1 MKRFILIFLMIHT
14 FSYSNYLISNSEIV
28 LFYDKNFN
36 SVHFIKGDVFNP
48 IDISKIEGKIIIDG
62 NEIISINRFFNRTEM
77 VPGTNILKLYYSIN
91 GQDIDV
97 TIIPSML
104 EREKLYVIVDL
115 KNLIT
120 DKKIG
125 FAFHIFPQQDNGNIE
140 FIRDSNSYVYGKHI
154 FFKSENY
161 GGQAFIGRDDVI
173 ENFVLE
179 QVTGKTK
186 KYQDDNLYYIIS
198 NVDKDEPILFTFKFF
213 ENFKN
218 NNLIKSNDVTADEFN
233 YWLGLK
239 SEQKN
244 FKNQE
249 SVNTQLRMLDIITSR
264 AVIPDS
270 ISYNNSKENL
280 TNKMKLYY
288 ISSLFKNDFD
298 ARKMFVDINIR
309 KTETESAAY
318 YTYLFRYL
326 NDQNKMFDSNFFNWK
341 IKPEVLSM
349 VDSIENNG
357 EIFDGRDNIYN
368 YYTQYKLLEII
379 SQLDEFKEDMKWIE
393 ERKNLLHQFIIKN
406 YTFEDGI
413 KTRRADGKS
422 SYKNVAYLDILPKNN
437 QKKIL
442 LSDYQ
447 KYYNEKSGVLTDKN
461 KDVVDI
467 EYNLNFIIKLYENGF
482 KEIADKLLFNLETI
496 IEKNNSYIVP
506 KIYLDKSN
514 SAGIYGELLYLYLT
528 AVQYRENNNNEHTK

>member
-161 GGQAFIGRDDVI
+161 GGQVFIGRDDVI

-422 SYKNVAYLDILPKNN
+422 SYKNIAYLDILPKNN

-467 EYNLNFIIKLYENGF
+467 EYNLNFIIKLYENEF

>member
-1 MKRFILIFLMIHT
+1 MKRFILIFFMIHT

-28 LFYDKNFN
+28 LFYDENFN

-48 IDISKIEGKIIIDG
+48 IDISRIEGKIIIEG

-91 GQDIDV
+91 GQDIDI

-115 KNLIT
+115 KNLKI
-120 DKKIG
+120 DKKID

-161 GGQAFIGRDDVI
+161 GGQTFIGRDDVI

-179 QVTGKTK
+179 QVTDKTK

-213 ENFKN
+213 DNFKN
-218 NNLIKSNDVTADEFN
+218 NNLVKSNSVMASEIN
-233 YWLGLK
+233 YWAGLK
-239 SEQKN
+239 SNQKS

-249 SVNTQLRMLDIITSR
+249 VVNTQLRMLDIITSR
-264 AVIPDS
+264 AVIPDA
-270 ISYNNSKENL
+270 ISYNNGKEDL

-288 ISSLFKNDFD
+288 ISSLFKDNFD
-298 ARKMFVDINIR
+298 ERKMFVDINIR

-326 NDQNKMFDSNFFNWK
+326 NDKNKIFESNFFNWK

-379 SQLDEFKEDMKWIE
+379 SQLDEFKEDIKLIE

-406 YTFEDGI
+406 YAFEDGI
-413 KTRRADGKS
+413 KTRRADERS
-422 SYKNVAYLDILPKNN
+422 NYKNIAYLDILPESH

-442 LSDYQ
+442 LADYK
-447 KYYNEKSGVLTDKN
+447 KYYNKNPGVLTDKD
-461 KDVVDI
+461 KITVDMN
-467 EYNLNFIIKLYENGF
+467 YNLNFVIKLYENGF
-482 KEIADKLLFNLETI
+482 KEMADNLLVNLETLV
-496 IEKNNSYIVP
+496 EKNNSYIVP
-506 KIYLDKSN
+506 KIYLNKSN
-514 SAGIYGELLYLYLT
+514 SAGIYGEPLYLYLT
-528 AVQYRENNNNEHTK
+528 AVQYRENNNEHTK

>member
-62 NEIISINRFFNRTEM
+62 KEIISINRFFNRTEM

-104 EREKLYVIVDL
+104 EREKLYIIVDL
-115 KNLIT
+115 KNLKT
-120 DKKIG
+120 DKRID

-140 FIRDSNSYVYGKHI
+140 FIRASNSFVYGNHI

-161 GGQAFIGRDDVI
+161 GGQVFIGRDNVI

-179 QVTGKTK
+179 EVTTKTK
-186 KYQDDNLYYIIS
+186 KYQDDNLYYLIS
-198 NVDKDEPILFTFKFF
+198 NINKNEPILFTFKFF
-213 ENFKN
+213 DNFKN
-218 NNLIKSNDVTADEFN
+218 NNLVKSNDIISEEFN

-239 SEQKN
+239 SEQRN

-249 SVNTQLRMLDIITSR
+249 SVITQLRMLDIITSR

-326 NDQNKMFDSNFFNWK
+326 NNQNKMFDSNFFNWK

-368 YYTQYKLLEII
+368 YYTQYKLLETI
-379 SQLDEFKEDMKWIE
+379 SQLNEFNDDINWIK

-406 YTFEDGI
+406 YTLKDGI
-413 KTRRADGKS
+413 KTRRTSEKS
-422 SYKNVAYLDILPKNN
+422 NYKNIAYLDILPKDN

-442 LSDYQ
+442 LSDYE
-447 KYYNEKSGVLTDKN
+447 KYYNKNSGVLTVRN
-461 KDVVDI
+461 EDVIDI

-482 KEIADKLLFNLETI
+482 KEMADNLLSNLEII

-506 KIYLDKSN
+506 KIYLNKSN

-528 AVQYRENNNNEHTK
+528 AVQYRENNNEHTK

>member
-104 EREKLYVIVDL
+104 EREKLYVVVDL
-115 KNLIT
+115 KNLKT

-140 FIRDSNSYVYGKHI
+140 FIRASNSYVYGKHI

-161 GGQAFIGRDDVI
+161 GGQVFIGRDDVI

-179 QVTGKTK
+179 QVTTKTK
-186 KYQDDNLYYIIS
+186 KYQDDNLYYLID
-198 NVDKDEPILFTFKFF
+198 NVNKDEPILFTFKFF

-218 NNLIKSNDVTADEFN
+218 NNYIKNSDIIVSEFN

-239 SEQKN
+239 SEQKI

-264 AVIPDS
+264 AIIPDS

-280 TNKMKLYY
+280 TNKIKLHY

-298 ARKMFVDINIR
+298 ERKMFVDINIR

-349 VDSIENNG
+349 VDSIEDNG

-368 YYTQYKLLEII
+368 YYTQYKLLETI
-379 SQLDEFKEDMKWIE
+379 SQLNEFNEDAKWIE
-393 ERKNLLHQFIIKN
+393 ERKTLLHQFIIKN
-406 YTFEDGI
+406 YTFKDGI
-413 KTRRADGKS
+413 KTRRADEKS
-422 SYKNVAYLDILPKNN
+422 NYKNIAYLDILPKNN
-437 QKKIL
+437 QKQIL
-442 LSDYQ
+442 LSDYK
-447 KYYNEKSGVLTDKN
+447 KYYNVKSKALTDTN
-461 KDVVDI
+461 KDIVDM
-467 EYNLNFIIKLYENGF
+467 EYNLNFVIKLYENGF
-482 KEIADKLLFNLETI
+482 KEMADNLLFNLETI

-506 KIYLDKSN
+506 KIYLNKSN

>member
-104 EREKLYVIVDL
+104 EREKLYVVVDL
-115 KNLIT
+115 KNLKT

-140 FIRDSNSYVYGKHI
+140 FIRTSNSYVYGKHI

-161 GGQAFIGRDDVI
+161 GGQVFIGRDDVI

-179 QVTGKTK
+179 QVTTKTK
-186 KYQDDNLYYIIS
+186 KYQDDNLYYLID
-198 NVDKDEPILFTFKFF
+198 NVNKDEPILFTFKFF

-218 NNLIKSNDVTADEFN
+218 NNYIKNNDIIVGEFN

-239 SEQKN
+239 SEQKI

-264 AVIPDS
+264 AIIPDS

-280 TNKMKLYY
+280 TNKIKLHY

-298 ARKMFVDINIR
+298 ERKMFVDINIR

-349 VDSIENNG
+349 VDSIEDNG

-379 SQLDEFKEDMKWIE
+379 SQLNEFNEDAKWIE

-406 YTFEDGI
+406 YTFKDGI
-413 KTRRADGKS
+413 KTRRADEKS
-422 SYKNVAYLDILPKNN
+422 NYKNIAYLDILPQNN
-437 QKKIL
+437 QKQIL
-442 LSDYQ
+442 LSDYK
-447 KYYNEKSGVLTDKN
+447 KYYNVKSKALTDTN
-461 KDVVDI
+461 KDIVDM
-467 EYNLNFIIKLYENGF
+467 EYNLNFVIKLYENGF
-482 KEIADKLLFNLETI
+482 KEMADNLLFNLETI

-506 KIYLDKSN
+506 KIYLNKSN

-528 AVQYRENNNNEHTK
+528 AVQYRENNNEHTK

>member
-104 EREKLYVIVDL
+104 EREKLYVVVDL
-115 KNLIT
+115 KNLKT

-140 FIRDSNSYVYGKHI
+140 FIRASNSYVYGKHI

-161 GGQAFIGRDDVI
+161 GGQVFIGRDDVI

-179 QVTGKTK
+179 QVTTKTK
-186 KYQDDNLYYIIS
+186 KYQDDNLYYLID
-198 NVDKDEPILFTFKFF
+198 NVNKDEPILFTFKFF

-218 NNLIKSNDVTADEFN
+218 NNYIKNSDIIVSEFN

-239 SEQKN
+239 SEQKI

-264 AVIPDS
+264 AIIPDS

-280 TNKMKLYY
+280 TNKIKLHY

-298 ARKMFVDINIR
+298 ERKMFVDINIR

-349 VDSIENNG
+349 VDSIEDNG

-379 SQLDEFKEDMKWIE
+379 SQLNEFNEDAKWIE
-393 ERKNLLHQFIIKN
+393 ERKTLLHQFIIKN
-406 YTFEDGI
+406 YTFKDGI
-413 KTRRADGKS
+413 KTRRADEKS
-422 SYKNVAYLDILPKNN
+422 NYKNIAYLDILPKNN
-437 QKKIL
+437 QKQIL
-442 LSDYQ
+442 LSDYK
-447 KYYNEKSGVLTDKN
+447 KYYNVKSKALTDTN
-461 KDVVDI
+461 KDIVDM
-467 EYNLNFIIKLYENGF
+467 EYNLNFVIKLYENGF
-482 KEIADKLLFNLETI
+482 KEMADNLLFNLETI

-506 KIYLDKSN
+506 KIYLNKSN

>member
-14 FSYSNYLISNSEIV
+14 FSYSNYLVSNSEIV

-36 SVHFIKGDVFNP
+36 SIHFIKGDVFNP
-48 IDISKIEGKIIIDG
+48 IDISRIEGKIIVDG
-62 NEIISINRFFNRTEM
+62 DEIISINRFFNRSEM
-77 VPGTNILKLYYSIN
+77 VPGTNILKLYYSID
-91 GQDIDV
+91 GQDVDL

-104 EREKLYVIVDL
+104 EREKLYVIVNL
-115 KNLIT
+115 KNLKT
-120 DKKIG
+120 DKKID

-140 FIRDSNSYVYGKHI
+140 FIRNSNSFVYGKHI

-161 GGQAFIGRDDVI
+161 GGQVFIGRDNVI
-173 ENFVLE
+173 ENFILE
-179 QVTGKTK
+179 QVTTKTK
-186 KYQDDNLYYIIS
+186 KYQDDNLYYLVS
-198 NVDKDEPILFTFKFF
+198 NVNKDEPILFTFKFF
-213 ENFKN
+213 ENFKDN
-218 NNLIKSNDVTADEFN
+218 TLKKSNDVITDEIN
-233 YWLGLK
+233 YWLGIK
-239 SEQKN
+239 SEQKI

-264 AVIPDS
+264 AIIPDS

-280 TNKMKLYY
+280 TNKIKLYY
-288 ISSLFKNDFD
+288 ISSLFKNNFD
-298 ARKMFVDINIR
+298 GRKMFVDINIR

-318 YTYLFRYL
+318 YTYIFKYL

-349 VDSIENNG
+349 VDSIENTG

-368 YYTQYKLLEII
+368 YYTQYKLLEKI
-379 SQLDEFKEDMKWIE
+379 SQLSEFNEEIKWIK

-406 YTFEDGI
+406 YTFKDGI
-413 KTRRADGKS
+413 KTRRADEKS
-422 SYKNVAYLDILPKNN
+422 NYKNIAYLDIFPRDN

-442 LSDYQ
+442 LSDYK

-461 KDVVDI
+461 KDTVDM
-467 EYNLNFIIKLYENGF
+467 EYNLNFVIKLYENGF
-482 KEIADKLLFNLETI
+482 KEMADTLLFNLENI
-496 IEKNNSYIVP
+496 VKKNNSYLVP
-506 KIYLDKSN
+506 KIYLNKSN

-528 AVQYRENNNNEHTK
+528 AVQCRENINNEYTK

>member
-186 KYQDDNLYYIIS
+186 KCQDDNLYYIIS

-249 SVNTQLRMLDIITSR
+249 SVNTQLRMVDIITSR